1 MQTSKKSSFTWKD
14 SVEVY
19 HDTCL
24 IADCVDHL
32 YAEGYLQWPMYDG
45 EDPTMFRQIFKGL
58 LECMPHHLVG
68 MTITN
73 HPDVLGKIVTYTA
86 KLRPEFTT

>member
-1 MQTSKKSSFTWKD
+1 
-14 SVEVY
+14 
-19 HDTCL
+19 
-24 IADCVDHL
+24 
-32 YAEGYLQWPMYDG
+32 MYDG

-73 HPDVLGKIVTYTA
+73 HPDGLGKIVTYTA